1 MPRPMIELTT
11 ERKSPRLAIDQ
22 RPTWLPFIRVQRR
35 LRVDALGRY
44 WSPWALLALA
54 FIGAG
59 VWALLRL
66 AGRTR

>member
-1 MPRPMIELTT
+1 MKWIELKT

-22 RPTWLPFIRVQRR
+22 RPTWLPFIRDRGR
-35 LRVDALGRY
+35 WRVIALGRW

-59 VWALLRL
+59 AWALLRL
-66 AGRTR
+66 AGRAR